1 MPFALITG
9 ASNGIGL
16 CLAKELAAKKYDLLL
31 VSRDEVKL
39 KSLQQEWQSQ
49 FKITVEYLSLD
60 LSLPDSPSKVGQWVA
75 GRDVE
80 ILINNAGFG
89 LWGEIETSNSREL
102 SSLIQLNQ
110 VTLVELCQHFIPR
123 FKARKS
129 KSYILN
135 VASTAAYQAVPFLAV
150 YSASKAFVLSFTR
163 ALRWELKDT
172 SISVSCLSPGTTS
185 TGFMDRAHMND
196 SLKQKAEKF
205 TMSAEEVARIGLN
218 GMFNGKSEIIPGFIN
233 WFSAK
238 MVSFVPK
245 KMTEQIAYNLYKSD
259 SK

>member
-1 MPFALITG
+1 MAFALITG

-31 VSRDEVKL
+31 VSRDETRL
-39 KSLQQEWQSQ
+39 KKLQQEWQTQ
-49 FKITVEYLSLD
+49 FSITVHYLPLD
-60 LSLPDSPSKVGQWVA
+60 LSLPESPAKVLEWA
-75 GRDVE
+75 ADRDVE

-89 LWGEIETSNSREL
+89 IWGEVQANNPKEL

-110 VTLVELCQHFIPR
+110 ITLIELCRSFIPR
-123 FKARKS
+123 FNKRKS

-150 YSASKAFVLSFTR
+150 YSASKAFVVSFTR
-163 ALRWELKDT
+163 ALRWELRNT
-172 SISVSCLSPGTTS
+172 GISISCLSPGTTS

-205 TMSAEEVARIGLN
+205 TMSAEEVARAGVS
-218 GMFNGKSEIIPGFIN
+218 GMFNSKAEIIPGFIN
-233 WFSAK
+233 WLSSK

-245 KMTEQIAYNLYKSD
+245 TITERVAYNLYKSD
-259 SK
+259 SN

>member
-16 CLAKELAAKKYDLLL
+16 CLAKELAGKKYDLLL
-31 VSRDEVKL
+31 VSRDEAKL
-39 KSLQQEWQSQ
+39 KKLQNEWQTQ
-49 FKITVEYLSLD
+49 FKITVDYLSLD
-60 LSLPDSPSKVGQWVA
+60 LSIPDSSSKVEQWVA
-75 GRDVE
+75 IRDVE

-89 LWGEIETSNSREL
+89 LWGETESLQAKEL
-102 SSLIQLNQ
+102 ASLVQLNQ
-110 VTLVELCQHFIPR
+110 VTLVELCQRFIPR
-123 FKARKS
+123 FKTRKS

-135 VASTAAYQAVPFLAV
+135 VGSTASYQAVPFLAV

-205 TMSAEEVARIGLN
+205 TMPAEAVAKIGLK
-218 GMFNGKSEIIPGFIN
+218 GMFGGKSEIIPGFIN
-233 WFSAK
+233 WISAK

-245 KMTEQIAYNLYKSD
+245 KITEQIAYNLYRSD